1 MAITTKH
8 LILICIMALSIIHLS
23 LLCPA
28 ESAEA
33 PGVSPGTISVTG
45 TAFDY
50 YSPDTVEIV
59 LAVESRN
66 MSASGAAENNRTIM
80 DKVITKLKRI
90 IDSEQDKIKTVSY
103 NLQPRYRYDRKQEK
117 SIMIGYIATNQIS
130 VQTNKIDKA
139 GDIIDSAISLG
150 ANRVQNINFSIA
162 ETKEFCR
169 ILLSKAAKS
178 ARDEADTVASSFDT
192 KITGV
197 KEASSSCSTHE
208 QKPVVRYDMMQE
220 MAAAR
225 ASTPI
230 EAGDIRLTAT
240 VRTVFIISER

>member
-1 MAITTKH
+1 MVLTTKH
-8 LILICIMALSIIHLS
+8 LILISIMALSIIHLS

-28 ESAEA
+28 DSAEA
-33 PGVSPGTISVTG
+33 PGASPGTISVTG

-66 MSASGAAENNRTIM
+66 ISASGAAENNRTIM

-90 IDSEQDKIKTVSY
+90 IDPEQDRIKTISY
-103 NLQPRYRYDRKQEK
+103 NLQPRHEYDRKKNK
-117 SIMIGYIATNQIS
+117 SIMVGYTATNQIS
-130 VQTNKIDKA
+130 VKTKKIDKA
-139 GDIIDSAISLG
+139 GDIIDSAISSG
-150 ANRVQNINFSIA
+150 ANRVQNINFSIV

-169 ILLSKAAKS
+169 ILLTKAAKS

-208 QKPVVRYDMMQE
+208 QRPVIRYDMMQGE
-220 MAAAR
+220 AATKT
-225 ASTPI
+225 STPI

-240 VRTVFIISER
+240 VSTVFIIRK

>member
-1 MAITTKH
+1 MVITTKH
-8 LILICIMALSIIHLS
+8 LILICIMAVSIIHLS

-28 ESAEA
+28 DSAEV
-33 PGVSPGTISVTG
+33 PSVSSGTISVTG

-66 MSASGAAENNRTIM
+66 ISASGAAENNRTIM

-90 IDSEQDKIKTVSY
+90 IDSEQDTIKTISY
-103 NLQPRYRYDRKQEK
+103 NLQPRHEYDRKQEK
-117 SIMIGYIATNQIS
+117 SILVGYTATNQIS
-130 VQTNKIDKA
+130 VKTKKIDKA
-139 GDIIDSAISLG
+139 GDIIDSAISSG
-150 ANRVQNINFSIA
+150 ANRVQSINFSIVD
-162 ETKEFCR
+162 TKEFCR
-169 ILLSKAAKS
+169 ILLSKAAKN
-178 ARDEADTVASSFDT
+178 AREEADTVASSFDT

-197 KEASSSCSTHE
+197 KDVSSSCSTHE
-208 QKPVVRYDMMQE
+208 QRPVIRYDMMQE
-220 MAAAR
+220 KAIAR

-240 VRTVFIISER
+240 VRTVFIF